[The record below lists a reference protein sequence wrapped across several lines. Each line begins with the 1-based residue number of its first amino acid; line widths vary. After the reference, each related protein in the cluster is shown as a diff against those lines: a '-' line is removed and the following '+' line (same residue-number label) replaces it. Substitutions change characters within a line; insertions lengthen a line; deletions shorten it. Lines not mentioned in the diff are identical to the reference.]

1 MISPDIAA
9 LALAVYRAG
18 RYRQSLAVSP
28 IARMPP
34 ASPVIGE
41 KRGRPREAIELI
53 ADRRQQ
59 RLIVAAIHALFG
71 LSHLVLRGSV
81 LSVSKTWMPG
91 SSPGKACLS

>member
-1 MISPDIAA
+1 MTSPDIAA

-53 ADRRQQ
+53 ADR
-59 RLIVAAIHALFG
+59 
-71 LSHLVLRGSV
+71 
-81 LSVSKTWMPG
+81 
-91 SSPGKACLS
+91 